1 MAVEVVDK
9 LKPKNN
15 GKFKIVDIQ
24 DIDYEGKD
32 AKTKIEELIEAAKGD
47 IGGGGGGSDTCVN
60 IIATVIDD
68 ETGNI
73 INDNLIINK

>member
-32 AKTKIEELIEAAKGD
+32 AKTKIEELIEAAKDD
-47 IGGGGGGSDTCVN
+47 IGGGGSGDTCVN

-73 INDNLIINK
+73 VNDNLIINK